1 MSPVRIIPVLLY
13 HSVNDDPGASARFTV
28 SRPAFESHADA
39 IKASGR
45 LTLRI
50 GDIASALRGERP
62 LPERAAAITFD
73 DGYEDTF
80 DAVHSLLERN
90 LSATVYVTTSEVGTS
105 NRLTASQVAELAHM
119 SSIEVGAHAVR
130 HRYLDEL
137 DDHELAEEVNLSKI
151 ELGDLTQI
159 AIGSFAYPH
168 GAYDERVRQAVVDAG
183 YSSAAGVKN
192 ALSHAA
198 DDPFAIARW
207 TVTAGTP
214 ASRIMQVLRG
224 QGVPLAWSQERV
236 RTRAYRS
243 ARRSRRR
250 LTSALGAAGRVP
262 ER

>member
-1 MSPVRIIPVLLY
+1 MSIIPVLLY
-13 HSVNDDPGASARFTV
+13 HSVNDDPGDSARFTV

-39 IKASGR
+39 IRASGR
-45 LTLRI
+45 STLRI
-50 GDIASALRGERP
+50 SDLASALRGERP

-80 DAVHSLLERN
+80 AAVHSLRERD
-90 LSATVYVTTSEVGTS
+90 LSATVYITTGEVGTS
-105 NRLTASQVAELAHM
+105 NRLTGSQVAELAQM
-119 SSIEVGAHAVR
+119 SSIEIGAHAVR

-137 DDHELAEEVNLSKI
+137 DDHELAEEVNLSKV
-151 ELGDLTQI
+151 ELEDLTQV

-168 GAYDERVRQAVVDAG
+168 GAYDQRVRHAVVDAG

-214 ASRIMQVLRG
+214 ASRIAQVLRG

-250 LTSALGAAGRVP
+250 LTSALGAAGRVR